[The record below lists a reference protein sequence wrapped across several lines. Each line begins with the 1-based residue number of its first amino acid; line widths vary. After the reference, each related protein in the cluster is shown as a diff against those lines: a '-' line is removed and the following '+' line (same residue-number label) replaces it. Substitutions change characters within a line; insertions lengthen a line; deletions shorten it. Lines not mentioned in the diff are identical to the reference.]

1 MEPTNSRRRRV
12 WRLSIAAVLWI
23 LVLILGTAAVFSPRP
38 AQKKPI
44 ALPDYSASRTT
55 TYRNKTLSRV
65 VARLAKRPA
74 MVNCRSHADWK
85 SQGSWWAR
93 RYPDLGELGAWRAYT
108 MPTKPPVVELSPSIC
123 IELRRLATSHRPVR
137 DDEWPDALAYSAAV
151 LAHEA
156 VHVSG
161 NSDEAEAY
169 CYGMQRISEATV
181 ALGRTRG
188 EGRYLAKRFFTRWH
202 PRYGPPFRSRACTN
216 DGRLDLHRST
226 AVWP

>member
-1 MEPTNSRRRRV
+1 M
-12 WRLSIAAVLWI
+12 AAFDRCRPLDFG
-23 LVLILGTAAVFSPRP
+23 LILGTAAVFSPRP
-38 AQKKPI
+38 AQKNPI

-74 MVNCRSHADWK
+74 MVNCRSHAHWK
-85 SQGSWWAR
+85 LQGSWWAR

-123 IELRRLATSHRPVR
+123 IELRRLATSHRPVW

-188 EGRYLAKRFFTRWH
+188 KVGISGSGSSPVGTPGTAL
-202 PRYGPPFRSRACTN
+202 PFRSRACTN